1 LIQLKKNIVY
11 SSRWFESLIQTN
23 AKKQRRVAA
32 KRRGRSEFK
41 DKFFYKKKFF
51 SNKQFGIKDF
61 NSVL

>member
-1 LIQLKKNIVY
+1 LIQLKKNVVY
-11 SSRWFESLIQTN
+11 SLRFEEEATLCI
-23 AKKQRRVAA
+23 AA